1 MRKFLMFTFI
11 TFSMFLSN
19 TYALTDDSVTKPLVC
34 TVGYD
39 YSYLLE
45 YEGYEIISKAVDFNN
60 VGTYYV
66 NYLNTKTKD
75 TVSKRVDVISEES
88 IYGNGYYRSS
98 LNKLTCP
105 DYKMIDTCTFDK
117 VTYMLETEEL
127 TQNKHNLIISKVQNN
142 TITYTKKVKTN
153 VEASFNK
160 ILVDEEGIYVIGT
173 IYKEGYSIDLY
184 LIKLDFSFNIL
195 FEQTIGGS
203 GIDNVKDAQLL
214 GDYIYI
220 VGDTTSSGGYFQG
233 VRKEEDGF
241 LMKLNKDLFNV
252 DKVVVS
258 TLDNIN
264 TYTNVII
271 KDNYIYVIEQYSN
284 LEKVLYN
291 TKVYSLD
298 LNIVVSNSF
307 INSHTLYPSKLVTS
321 NDGVFLISFQFNYL
335 LEKYACRV
343 YSVDEKAQTSLFY
356 EYANLDEENIRI
368 NDLLFTSNQM
378 VVLTYDYNLKT
389 TKLIIKDMLSKSQI
403 TLNINCSEPLE
414 FIDETTFITT
424 DHNILDYLYIKD
436 YNDKILINNKETFL
450 CDKSVLNNDASIF
463 GQYKDVYVY
472 ETEDLI
478 FSRFHEYYI
487 PVEVSVINNETF
499 DKNLIVTFNGDGY
512 LNGTSIK
519 NNEVITE
526 EGEYQL
532 EVFGK
537 GQERKVYKFYVKDLS
552 SKEVTEED
560 TPKLIDAQNKVKQG
574 SNEKVLL
581 FGEHVNNE
589 ESKQY
594 MFWLLLI
601 PLILLVCSLFL
612 VFRRKHEK

>member
-271 KDNYIYVIEQYSN
+271 KDNYIYIIEQYSN

-298 LNIVVSNSF
+298 LNIVASNSF

-321 NDGVFLISFQFNYL
+321 DDGVFLISFQFNYL

-424 DHNILDYLYIKD
+424 DHNIVDYLYIKD

-472 ETEDLI
+472 ETEDLM

-537 GQERKVYKFYVKDLS
+537 DQERKVYKFYVKDLS
-552 SKEVTEED
+552 NKEVTEED
-560 TPKLIDAQNKVKQG
+560 TPKLIGAQNKVKQG